1 MKAVQHIQ
9 YHAKYKNVCAR
20 MRICVRART
29 SEGRETSICDA
40 K

>member
-20 MRICVRART
+20 MRERK
-29 SEGRETSICDA
+29 SEGKETSVCDV